1 MAFWK
6 RRTVSVPDEADPA
19 PYVLDRVDV
28 ESDEEGMVRITI
40 PRPRTWFNRLLTF
53 IFRREGYKIL
63 TLDETGT
70 RMLGLIDGR
79 RTFSELA
86 RVLCEE
92 HSLEEGRAARSMAM
106 FLERLAR
113 EGVIGMRLPEDT
125 AREE

>member
-1 MAFWK
+1 MAFRRRK
-6 RRTVSVPDEADPA
+6 RVSVPDEADPA

-28 ESDEEGMVRITI
+28 ESDEEGMARVSI

-70 RMLGLIDGR
+70 RMLELIDGR
-79 RTFSELA
+79 RTFSDLA
-86 RVLCEE
+86 EVLSEE
-92 HSLEEGRAARSMAM
+92 HSLEEDQAGRSMAM

-125 AREE
+125 AREK